1 MAGCNEFLSEN
12 ISLCILCILEH
23 LVHISKYWHICPK
36 SGTIR
41 IFGLWPIS
49 AIIELFV
56 PYHPILECATYIY
69 WTCIVMIGLYLHRH
83 IGILACGGALSFL
96 WSYAY

>member
-56 PYHPILECATYIY
+56 PYHPILESATYMDLY
-69 WTCIVMIGLYLHRH
+69 WYIWPISDGHV
-83 IGILACGGALSFL
+83 GILACVEH
-96 WSYAY
+96 